1 MPFNKLKKYPEL
13 LDIAFMSDR
22 DRYNS
27 LRGIFDRDI
36 TDNPNFIFRGNRI
49 YPLKSDGQLDLD
61 REFTHLT
68 TEEVEIEEDGK
79 NVKHRVF
86 DIHRS
91 QRLHWIRPHIE
102 EKINVN
108 VVVFSAIERDKNA
121 RKDVIKTYIYNKVQK
136 YVIVLEA
143 QHGNSSGYFLLTAYY
158 LNREY
163 GEKAILKK
171 YRKRLPQI
179 Q

>member
-22 DRYNS
+22 DQYNS

-36 TDNPNFIFRGNRI
+36 TDNPDFSFRGNRI
-49 YPLKSDGQLDLD
+49 YPLKSDGLLDMD
-61 REFTHLT
+61 REFAHLT
-68 TEEVEIEEDGK
+68 TEEVEIEENGK
-79 NVKHRVF
+79 KVKHRVF

-102 EKINVN
+102 EKINDN
-108 VVVFSAIERDKNA
+108 VIVFSAIERDKKA

-136 YVIVLEA
+136 YVIVFEA
-143 QHGNSSGYFLLTAYY
+143 QHGDSSGYFLLTAYY